1 MSFFI
6 VPRPLSRLAA
16 AAATLTFSLTT
27 LLADMDDPYLW
38 LEEVESER
46 ALDWVKARNQI
57 AIDELTSSSRYTHI
71 YDGLL
76 EIYNSSDKIPG
87 VTKYGDHY
95 YNFWQDAEHER
106 GIWRRCTPD
115 SYALAE
121 PEWETVL
128 DIDTLAATESVS
140 WVWKGATVLDLTNDR
155 ALLRLSDGGK
165 DAVVIREFDLITQQ
179 FVVDGFY
186 LPEAKTN
193 AAWIDADTLLIGTSA
208 DSLGETDSGYS
219 IVTRRWQRGTPFE
232 SATEIYLGAKTDVGV
247 FSSVSDSNSGRRE
260 TIARALTFYDTEYHL
275 IGVDSSL
282 TPISVPLDSEI
293 GFFRDQLLVEVKSDW
308 LLGESTLPT
317 GALVAINF
325 DAFMAGNREFKT
337 LFDPQPR
344 VSLARSGYTP
354 TKNHVVISTLD
365 NVNGRLTA
373 WHYEDTNWISV
384 AIDTPAIGSASARS
398 IDSDHSD
405 EVFITISNFLS
416 PSTLHR
422 QTIGNDNRVALKNTP
437 SYFDNSGL
445 VMTQHEAIAPDGT
458 PIPYFQVARAG
469 LKLDGSNPT
478 LLYGYGGFQ
487 ISMTPSYAGS
497 RGRSWMER
505 GGVFILAN
513 IRGGGEFG
521 PAWHQAALKEN
532 RQVSWNDFIAIGED
546 LVTRGV
552 TSPPHLGIMGGSQG
566 GLLMGVMYT
575 QRPDL
580 WGAVVCQVPLL
591 DMLRFNKLLAGAS
604 WMGEYGNPDLP
615 EERAFIE
622 AYSPYQNIS
631 RTKQQPRIL
640 FVTSTHDD
648 RVHPGHARKMAAR
661 LEEYG
666 HDFLYWE
673 NTEGGHGGAANN
685 AERAQ
690 LHALGYEFLWEELSA
705 PRQ

>member
-1 MSFFI
+1 MNY
-6 VPRPLSRLAA
+6 PLFTRILCLLT
-16 AAATLTFSLTT
+16 ATTLSLTT
-27 LLADMDDPYLW
+27 IHADMDDPYLW

-57 AIDELTSSSRYTHI
+57 TLNELTSAARYTDI

-87 VTKYGDHY
+87 VTKYGAYY
-95 YNFWQDAEHER
+95 YNFWQDADHER
-106 GIWRRCTPD
+106 GIWRRCTPE
-115 SYALAE
+115 SYAFDDPA
-121 PEWETVL
+121 WETVL
-128 DIDTLAATESVS
+128 DIDALAEIEEIS
-140 WVWKGATVLDLTNDR
+140 WVWKGATVLDLTNKR

-165 DAVVIREFDLITQQ
+165 DAVVIREFDLTTKQ
-179 FVVDGFY
+179 FISDGFI
-186 LPEAKTN
+186 LPEAKAN
-193 AAWIDADTLLIGTSA
+193 ASWVDADTLLIGTSA
-208 DSLGETDSGYS
+208 DSLGPTDSGYS
-219 IVTRRWQRGTPFE
+219 RVTRRWQRGTPFE
-232 SATEIYLGAKTDVGV
+232 SATEIYVGDKTDVGV
-247 FSSVSDSNSGRRE
+247 FSAVSDSNSGRRE
-260 TIARALTFYDTEYHL
+260 MVVRSITFYDTEYHL
-275 IGVDSSL
+275 IGANNSL
-282 TPISVPLDSEI
+282 TPIPVPLDSEI
-293 GFFRDQLLVEVKSDW
+293 GLFQNQLLVEVKSDW
-308 LLGESTLPT
+308 EVGETTLST

-325 DAFMAGNREFKT
+325 DAFMAGDREFKI

-344 VSLARSGYTP
+344 VSLARSGYTT

-365 NVNGRLTA
+365 NVNGRLAA
-373 WHYEDTNWISV
+373 WRYEAGDWSHV
-384 AIDTPAIGSASARS
+384 AIDTPAIGSASARG

-405 EVFITISNFLS
+405 EVFITTSNFLS

-422 QTIGNDNRVALKNTP
+422 QTVGNDDRVALKNTP
-437 SYFDNSGL
+437 TYFDQSEL

-458 PIPYFQVARAG
+458 RIPYFQVSREG
-469 LKLDGSNPT
+469 IKLDGSNPT

-487 ISMTPSYAGS
+487 ISMTPSYTGTW
-497 RGRSWMER
+497 GRSWMER

-521 PAWHQAALKEN
+521 PAWHQAALKGN

-552 TSPPHLGIMGGSQG
+552 TTPPHLGIMGGSQG

-631 RTKQQPRIL
+631 RTKDQPRIL

-661 LEEYG
+661 LEEFG

-690 LHALGYEFLWEELSA
+690 LHALGYEFLWKELS
-705 PRQ
+705 RSGN

>member
-1 MSFFI
+1 MNYPSI
-6 VPRPLSRLAA
+6 TRSLYLLAV
-16 AAATLTFSLTT
+16 TTSLGFTT
-27 LLADMDDPYLW
+27 LHAEMEDPYLW

-57 AIDELTSSSRYTHI
+57 ALDELTSSSRYNEI

-87 VTKYGDHY
+87 VTKYGEYY
-95 YNFWQDAEHER
+95 YNFWQDAAHKR
-106 GIWRRCTPD
+106 GIWRRCTPE
-115 SYALAE
+115 SYGTDE
-121 PEWETVL
+121 PNWELVL
-128 DIDTLAATESVS
+128 DIDALAEIEEIS
-140 WVWKGATVLDLTNDR
+140 WVWKGATVLDLTNAR

-165 DAVVIREFDLITQQ
+165 DAVVLREFDLISKQ
-179 FVVDGFY
+179 FIADGFH
-186 LPEAKTN
+186 LPEAKAN
-193 AAWIDADTLLIGTSA
+193 ASWIDADTLLVGSSA
-208 DSLGETDSGYS
+208 DSLGATDSGYS

-232 SATEIYLGAKTDVGV
+232 TATEIYAGAKTDVGI

-260 TIARALTFYDTEYHL
+260 MVVRALTFYDTEYKL
-275 IGVDSSL
+275 ISADNSL
-282 TPISVPLDSEI
+282 TPIPVPLDSEI
-293 GFFRDQLLVEVKSDW
+293 GFFQDQLLVEVKSDW
-308 LLGESTLPT
+308 DVGVATLST

-325 DAFMAGNREFKT
+325 DAFMAGDREFKI
-337 LFDPQPR
+337 LFEPQAR
-344 VSLARSGYTP
+344 VSLARSGYT
-354 TKNHVVISTLD
+354 TTQNHVVISTLD
-365 NVNGRLTA
+365 NVNGRLAA
-373 WHYEDTNWISV
+373 WRYDAGDWSRV
-384 AIDTPAIGSASARS
+384 AIKTPSIGSASARS
-398 IDSDHSD
+398 VDSDHSD
-405 EVFITISNFLS
+405 EIFITHSNFLS
-416 PSTLHR
+416 PSTLYR
-422 QTIGNDNRVALKNTP
+422 QTVGEDDRAALKNTP
-437 SYFDNSGL
+437 SYFDKTGL
-445 VMTQHEAIAPDGT
+445 EMTQHEAIAPDGT
-458 PIPYFQVARAG
+458 RIPYFQVSKEG
-469 LKLDGSNPT
+469 IQLDGSNPT

-487 ISMTPSYAGS
+487 ISMTPSYTGS
-497 RGRSWMER
+497 WGRSWMER

-521 PAWHQAALKEN
+521 PAWHQAALKGN

-546 LVTRGV
+546 LVARGV

-615 EERAFIE
+615 EEREFIE

-631 RTKQQPRIL
+631 RTKKQPRIL

-690 LHALGYEFLWEELSA
+690 LHALGYAFLWKELSSD
-705 PRQ
+705 